1 MENQTTIGLIITMVT
16 SIAYG
21 FQRAYLK
28 AKSLDPNVPN
38 AKPFYKTS
46 EFWMALGTAL
56 IGALTAFN
64 GAGTPSP

>member
-1 MENQTTIGLIITMVT
+1 MTDQTNFGLIITMIS

-38 AKPFYKTS
+38 AKPFFKTS
-46 EFWMALGTAL
+46 EFWLALGTAL

-64 GAGTPSP
+64 GQATP

>member
-1 MENQTTIGLIITMVT
+1 MTDQTNFGLIITMIS

-38 AKPFYKTS
+38 AKPFFKTS

-64 GAGTPSP
+64 GTATP

>member
-1 MENQTTIGLIITMVT
+1 MENQTTIGLIITMIS

-28 AKSLDPNVPN
+28 AKSLDPTVPN

-64 GAGTPSP
+64 GASTGTP

>member
-1 MENQTTIGLIITMVT
+1 MENQTTVGLVITMVT

-21 FQRAYLK
+21 LQRAYLK

-56 IGALTAFN
+56 VGALTAFN
-64 GAGTPSP
+64 GTATP

>member
-1 MENQTTIGLIITMVT
+1 MEVTDHTVIGTVIVMLS

-28 AKSLDPNVPN
+28 AKSLDPSVPN

-46 EFWMALGTAL
+46 EFWMALGTAI
-56 IGALTAFN
+56 IGGLTAFN
-64 GAGTPSP
+64 GPSTP

>member
-1 MENQTTIGLIITMVT
+1 MENQTNFGLIITMVS

-28 AKSLDPNVPN
+28 AKSLDPTVPD
-38 AKPFYKTS
+38 AKPFFKTS

-56 IGALTAFN
+56 VGALTAFN
-64 GAGTPSP
+64 GTATP

>member
-1 MENQTTIGLIITMVT
+1 MENQTNFGLIITMIS

-28 AKSLDPNVPN
+28 AKSLPTDVPN

-46 EFWMALGTAL
+46 EFWMALGTAI

-64 GAGTPSP
+64 GQATP

>member
-1 MENQTTIGLIITMVT
+1 MDNQTSFGLIITMVT

>member
-1 MENQTTIGLIITMVT
+1 MVT

-28 AKSLDPNVPN
+28 AKSLDPDVPN

-56 IGALTAFN
+56 VGALTAFN
-64 GAGTPSP
+64 GTATP